1 MYTNIHVFDSP
12 QQISIIKYDPKKYK
26 TQIVQA
32 PQMTMTSHLAKE
44 NQAEAAINGSYFNVK
59 TGAPTTFIRLD
70 GIVRGE
76 TTRAEAFRT
85 DGAISTDKNKIKIHA
100 FDSITSKKLGKKY
113 KNILAAGPLLLK
125 NGVRQM
131 APTFPENTGKAT
143 KGNALSS
150 DVPQGFF
157 KRHPRAFIGITPD
170 NQIMMVVVDG
180 RFKKHSVGM
189 SIDELSYLAKQL
201 GMRDALNLDG
211 GGSSTLW
218 NNKTGIVNHPY
229 DNKKFDHEGE
239 REVSNAILVIPN
251 CSEKESIPE
260 GIIPPTDSVSSKI
273 EIKNFSIEAQIHT
286 SPDSTVTMQGE
297 GFLQS
302 DTVALISE
310 TAANNTYALPLA
322 SVTKQSADIVMPK
335 NIVSDTYQLWLKR
348 ETDSCRL
355 GKTTLIIENAVDL
368 NIPDIA
374 GMTLKGVVY
383 CENKPLPN
391 VVVSDGYNVVQ
402 TDEQGR
408 YYIQSDKKSGFVF
421 ISVPGNYEVAIKDNN
436 QPVFFYRLAKD
447 DSVEQHDF
455 ELTATDNT
463 NHVLLALADMHLANR
478 NNDLSQFKLRFLPD
492 LNTTVEKYRS
502 EGKKVY
508 GLTLGDMT
516 WDQYWY
522 SNRYDLSKYL
532 ITIKSVDLPIFNCTG
547 NHDNNPYC
555 ADDWQ
560 AEQAYKDIIGPTYYS
575 FNLGNVHYIVLDN
588 IQYINTG
595 ASQGTIG
602 KRNYNKKLTE
612 DQLSWLKKDLA
623 TVTDKNAPLFV
634 AMHAQLYANPTS
646 LPQKNTISMSGGSTL
661 VNYLKEFTNAH
672 VITGHTHINYTIEPS
687 NQLIEHNIA
696 AVCATWWWT
705 GKNGYANNHICKDGS
720 PGGYKIFSI
729 NDNDVKWL
737 YKGIKEEE
745 SKQFRSYDLNQC
757 HITAEAFAPKS
768 TEAEM
773 GAYSDTYGTKNN
785 KNEILVNVW
794 GYDPEWKVE
803 MTENGKPLEVTRVV
817 AKDPL
822 HIISYEAKRLD
833 VGATPTA
840 DFVSCA
846 TAHMFKATASN
857 ATSTIE
863 IKVTDRFGN
872 TYSET
877 MNRPK
882 SLSCSMK

>member
-1 MYTNIHVFDSP
+1 MFSSQQDLQTNLEYIREAGVAHMMTVYKTDNRVLHEVEEMDPGVWIMMTNPTMEES
-12 QQISIIKYDPKKYK
+12 QEVAEKYD
-26 TQIVQA
+26 IDMVDVR
-32 PQMTMTSHLAKE
+32 
-44 NQAEAAINGSYFNVK
+44 AA
-59 TGAPTTFIRLD
+59 LD
-70 GIVRGE
+70 EEESSRIE
-76 TTRAEAFRT
+76 LE
-85 DGAISTDKNKIKIHA
+85 DG
-100 FDSITSKKLGKKY
+100 Y
-113 KNILAAGPLLLK
+113 
-125 NGVRQM
+125 
-131 APTFPENTGKAT
+131 
-143 KGNALSS
+143 
-150 DVPQGFF
+150 
-157 KRHPRAFIGITPD
+157 
-170 NQIMMVVVDG
+170 
-180 RFKKHSVGM
+180 
-189 SIDELSYLAKQL
+189 
-201 GMRDALNLDG
+201 
-211 GGSSTLW
+211 TL
-218 NNKTGIVNHPY
+218 
-229 DNKKFDHEGE
+229 
-239 REVSNAILVIPN
+239 ILVDIPAM
-251 CSEKESIPE
+251 EIRHESKNYT
-260 GIIPPTDSVSSKI
+260 TDSVSSKI

-575 FNLGNVHYIVLDN
+575 FNLGNAHYIVLDN

-612 DQLSWLKKDLA
+612 EQLSWLKKDLA

-634 AMHAQLYANPTS
+634 AMHAQLYTNPTS

-687 NQLIEHNIA
+687 DQLIEHNIA

-757 HITAEAFAPKS
+757 HITAEAFAPES

-773 GAYSDTYGTKNN
+773 ETYSDTYGTKNN

-822 HIISYEAKRLD
+822 HIISYEAKRLN

-846 TAHMFKATASN
+846 TAHMFKARQTCQ
-857 ATSTIE
+857 
-863 IKVTDRFGN
+863 F
-872 TYSET
+872 
-877 MNRPK
+877 
-882 SLSCSMK
+882 